1 MNTENKGKLNALI
14 VDDEEDI
21 GAMLVRFLGREGI
34 TTVYADRIKKA
45 EKMIAQEFFDFY
57 LLDLNLPDGTGFD
70 LIPSIRDQNA
80 SATIIVISAYDGVA
94 EMNRAREL
102 AVDRFIRKPF
112 SKKEV
117 LQTIADLS

>member
-1 MNTENKGKLNALI
+1 MKTVDKVETNALI

-34 TTVYADRIKKA
+34 TTEYADRIKKA
-45 EKMIAQEFFDFY
+45 EKMIEQGAFDFY

-70 LIPSIRDQNA
+70 LIPMIRNQNPA
-80 SATIIVISAYDGVA
+80 ATIIVISAYDGVA
-94 EMNRAREL
+94 EMDRAREL
-102 AVDRFIRKPF
+102 RVDRFIRKPF

-117 LQTIADLS
+117 LQTIAELS

>member
-21 GAMLVRFLGREGI
+21 GALLVRFLGREGI

-45 EKMIAQEFFDFY
+45 EKMIAQELFDFY

-70 LIPSIRDQNA
+70 LIPSIRDQNS

-102 AVDRFIRKPF
+102 EVDRFIRKPF
-112 SKKEV
+112 SKKLV

>member
-21 GAMLVRFLGREGI
+21 GALLVRFLGREGI

-45 EKMIAQEFFDFY
+45 EKMIAQELFDFY

-70 LIPSIRDQNA
+70 LIPSIRDQNS

-94 EMNRAREL
+94 EMSRAREL
-102 AVDRFIRKPF
+102 EVDRFIRKPF

-117 LQTIADLS
+117 LQTIAELS

>member
-21 GAMLVRFLGREGI
+21 GALLVRFLGREGI

-45 EKMIAQEFFDFY
+45 EKMIAQELFDFY

-80 SATIIVISAYDGVA
+80 SAAIIVISAYDGVA

-102 AVDRFIRKPF
+102 EVDRFIRKPF
-112 SKKEV
+112 SKKLV